1 MLLVFRFLIKML
13 KMGEDY
19 TPQISDYITAQV
31 LSICKETYQLMLKI
45 LGKIYVLISCHT

>member
-1 MLLVFRFLIKML
+1 ML

-31 LSICKETYQLMLKI
+31 LCACKETYQLRLKI
-45 LGKIYVLISCHT
+45 LGEI